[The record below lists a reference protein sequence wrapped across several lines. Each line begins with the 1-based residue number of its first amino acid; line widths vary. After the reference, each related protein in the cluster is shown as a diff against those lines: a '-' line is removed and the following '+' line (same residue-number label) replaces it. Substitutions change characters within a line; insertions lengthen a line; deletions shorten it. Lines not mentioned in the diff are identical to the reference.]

1 MYITSLAHKMKRL
14 FYLIIALCIAIPMQ
28 AKSSRNN
35 RTEINVG
42 TFNVWGNR
50 QRNSMVY
57 KYKKAPELR
66 LWEHSRE
73 AVAQMIIDA
82 DWDIFG
88 VQEGGNLVR
97 EELPKLVAEKGG
109 EYEWWFQRPDPSQPE
124 DNDKNLANGIVWRKD
139 RFELSNKQVF
149 WLSPTP
155 DTPSKAWE
163 EKVRHWRFVMCA
175 TVKDKKS
182 GLEFIFMVTH
192 CPLMRSTREKSA
204 HLIIEREKIIN
215 PDNKV
220 VIFVGDMNSQPD
232 MPYSQIIRTHFT
244 DTRNIA
250 KHRSK
255 VAGTMNGAE
264 ARTTPPTH
272 TLDYIYIRGNELK
285 YKVLS
290 HNVLLN
296 RYKVGDSIFYP
307 SDHCPVSARI
317 RLSK

>member
-1 MYITSLAHKMKRL
+1 MKRL

-57 KYKKAPELR
+57 KYKKAPESR
-66 LWEHSRE
+66 LWEH
-73 AVAQMIIDA
+73 
-82 DWDIFG
+82 
-88 VQEGGNLVR
+88 
-97 EELPKLVAEKGG
+97 
-109 EYEWWFQRPDPSQPE
+109 
-124 DNDKNLANGIVWRKD
+124 
-139 RFELSNKQVF
+139 
-149 WLSPTP
+149 
-155 DTPSKAWE
+155 
-163 EKVRHWRFVMCA
+163 
-175 TVKDKKS
+175 
-182 GLEFIFMVTH
+182 
-192 CPLMRSTREKSA
+192 
-204 HLIIEREKIIN
+204 
-215 PDNKV
+215 
-220 VIFVGDMNSQPD
+220 SQPD

-255 VAGTMNGAE
+255 MAGTMNGAE

-296 RYKVGDSIFYP
+296 RYKVGDSRFYP